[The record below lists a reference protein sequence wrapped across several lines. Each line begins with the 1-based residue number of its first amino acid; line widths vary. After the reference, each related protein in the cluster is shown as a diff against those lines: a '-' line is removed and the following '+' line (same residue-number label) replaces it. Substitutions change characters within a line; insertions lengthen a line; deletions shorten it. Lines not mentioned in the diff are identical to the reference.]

1 MKKFF
6 KYFAI
11 LCTCFFLYCLCEVI
25 MEDDTTSTVQ
35 EEQVSDDYYDD
46 EEVDDEDDYY
56 DDEDY
61 DTSWSVEDMVKELK
75 EEIGVKDK
83 DSEELIA
90 AILKALKEDGGEI
103 LSNKTSDKS
112 SASATTKKDKPSANA
127 KQDTKPAA
135 PAKEETKPAAA
146 PAKQET
152 KPAATP
158 AKEETKPAAT
168 PAKQET
174 KPAATPAKEETKP
187 ATQKPTPTATASSNT
202 KPAATAGNR
211 KVKAITGA
219 EYKSK
224 LADYTASK
232 TAGKKGVKAAVLVY
246 LPTDKSCNNMLES
259 MNTLANEFPTLDL
272 YSIKLQECIELAK
285 AYGVKELPLL
295 IIVKDGKVE
304 LHTGYLQTESLRT
317 FLKKYN

>member
-6 KYFAI
+6 KYFSI

-25 MEDDTTSTVQ
+25 MEDGTTSPVQ

-152 KPAATP
+152 KPT
-158 AKEETKPAAT
+158 
-168 PAKQET
+168 
-174 KPAATPAKEETKP
+174 
-187 ATQKPTPTATASSNT
+187 TQKPTPTATASSNT